1 MRVMPVVY
9 TADVAAM
16 RRFYETSACTPPWP
30 PTRGGWVSLTA
41 APGSGLGLHRDTAG
55 DPPRAA
61 GHCELSFEADEP
73 LTAVLARLA
82 AGGYDA
88 AVVDE
93 SFGQSIRVV
102 GPDGVTLQIN
112 EAMTDPYGYTAVDPS
127 VDGAADGVTR

>member
-1 MRVMPVVY
+1 VRVMPVVY
-9 TADVAAM
+9 TADVEAM
-16 RRFYETSACTPPWP
+16 RRFCETLGLHATVAADA
-30 PTRGGWVSLTA
+30 GGWVSLTT

-55 DPPRAA
+55 DPPRPA

-73 LTAVLARLA
+73 LAAVLARLL

-102 GPDGVTLQIN
+102 GPDGVTLQVN
-112 EAMTDPYGYTAVDPS
+112 EAMTDPYGYTAVDTA
-127 VDGAADGVTR
+127 DGADGANR